1 MLTGTTNACITGGTQ
16 KINLLDKAGGRVV
29 YLGKKH
35 QRKIKKRASKWFN
48 VVSKCD
54 DFWDFSKT
62 KNMSYNNPCQKR
74 PSE

>member
-1 MLTGTTNACITGGTQ
+1 MNILSKKIQVAHPNRCGFCGGLEWTVRLQ
-16 KINLLDKAGGRVV
+16 PYGYG
-29 YLGKKH
+29 
-35 QRKIKKRASKWFN
+35 ASKRFN